1 MICILI
7 LLLLFVLLMCNMTF
21 VTLTSPMVFLLYR
34 IKRRRKVVEVGR
46 EMNIMREGYSSFRLL
61 KRYLDGFIR
70 SSELDLYAPTEA
82 PRFHC
87 R

>member
-46 EMNIMREGYSSFRLL
+46 EMNNW
-61 KRYLDGFIR
+61 
-70 SSELDLYAPTEA
+70 
-82 PRFHC
+82 
-87 R
+87 

>member
-34 IKRRRKVVEVGR
+34 IKRRRKVVEGGKRNEYNEGR
-46 EMNIMREGYSSFRLL
+46 LFFFSFVKTLFGWIYSLL
-61 KRYLDGFIR
+61 
-70 SSELDLYAPTEA
+70 
-82 PRFHC
+82 
-87 R
+87 

>member
-46 EMNIMREGYSSFRLL
+46 EMNIIGKAILL
-61 KRYLDGFIR
+61 FV
-70 SSELDLYAPTEA
+70 
-82 PRFHC
+82 C
-87 R
+87 